1 MKKIILCCLLS
12 TFSLCAFNQ
21 NKTFEIKGAWKTV
34 YFETINGDK
43 PGIEFPGKSDWDVT
57 KIWYGNHFM
66 GVGVIKEDT
75 TVTDFYVAGT
85 YTLDGNKYEEDIKTF
100 AYKPWE
106 GKKLKMLM
114 ELKNDTLIYTF
125 PVDDNGIID
134 KDWAWREKLV
144 RIKK

>member
-1 MKKIILCCLLS
+1 MKTKLLCLFFIA
-12 TFSLCAFNQ
+12 FSISAHSQKKSLNI
-21 NKTFEIKGAWKTV
+21 EGAWKTV

-43 PGIEFPGKSDWDVT
+43 PGIEFPGKSNWDVT
-57 KIWYGNHFM
+57 KIWYVNHFM

-75 TVTDFYVAGT
+75 TVSDFYVAGT

-106 GKKLKMLM
+106 GKKMKMFLDI
-114 ELKNDTLIYTF
+114 KNDTLIYTF

-134 KDWAWREKLV
+134 KDWAWKEKLV
-144 RIKK
+144 RVK

>member
-1 MKKIILCCLLS
+1 MKTKLLCLFFIA
-12 TFSLCAFNQ
+12 FSISAHSQKKSLNI
-21 NKTFEIKGAWKTV
+21 EGAWKTV

-43 PGIEFPGKSDWDVT
+43 PGIEFPGKSNWDVI

-85 YTLDGNKYEEDIKTF
+85 YTLDGNKYEEDIKIF

-106 GKKLKMLM
+106 GKKIKMSLDI
-114 ELKNDTLIYTF
+114 KNDTLIYTF

-134 KDWAWREKLV
+134 KNGAWKEKLV
-144 RIKK
+144 KVK